1 MPFENSLNTALTAIF
16 DKIEVTASR
25 LRVRLQRLKKENV
38 VELGKA
44 SSSKGSK
51 RRFRELIRKARHT
64 KQKPGKPISCIPKG
78 VLINDRA
85 LWKEELFG
93 IEYSQKTVLDKELT
107 LGFRVTDSRYGKIF
121 ISIKYTS
128 NFKQ

>member
-1 MPFENSLNTALTAIF
+1 MPFGNSLNTSLTAIF

-25 LRVRLQRLKKENV
+25 LRIRLQRLKKENV

-51 RRFRELIRKARHT
+51 RRFKELIRKARHT
-64 KQKPGKPISCIPKG
+64 KQKPGNTISCIPKG
-78 VLINDRA
+78 ILSNNSESE

-93 IEYSQKTVLDKELT
+93 IEYNQDWPTFNKELT

-121 ISIKYTS
+121 ISTK
-128 NFKQ
+128 